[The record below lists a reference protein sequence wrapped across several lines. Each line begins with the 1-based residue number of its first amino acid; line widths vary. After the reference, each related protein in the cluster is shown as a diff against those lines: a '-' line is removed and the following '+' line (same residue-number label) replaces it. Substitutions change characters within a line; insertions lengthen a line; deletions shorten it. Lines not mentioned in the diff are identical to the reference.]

1 MERARVLLAV
11 RADLQKTCLPIPIPL
26 TPEKHGCF
34 LRISHAREGSKSTA
48 RRSMSTDFTP
58 PQNPPSSPVPKKK
71 IRREDA
77 LAYHSSGRKGKIEVV
92 PTKPCATA
100 RDLALAYSPGVAEP
114 CLEIEK
120 DPDASYLY
128 TARGN
133 LVAVVSNGTAVLG
146 LGDIGPAA
154 GKPVMEGKGVLF
166 KKFADVD
173 VFDINVDA
181 KDIDKFCTV
190 VKALEPTFGGINL
203 EDIKAPECFV
213 IESRLKKEMQIPVFH
228 DDQHGTAIISG
239 AALLNALELAGK
251 RIDQVKVVVSGAGAS
266 ATACTKFYLA
276 LGVKRENVTMCDTKG
291 VIYKGRAEGM
301 NEFKAEFAADTK
313 ARTLAEAAKGAD
325 VLLGCSVKGMFTQDM
340 IKSMAKDPI
349 VFALANPD
357 PEISYPEAKEAREDV
372 IMATG
377 RSDYP
382 NQVNNVL
389 GFPYIF
395 RGALD
400 VRAKQITEEM
410 KMAAARAL
418 AALAKED
425 VPDSVSR
432 AYAGEKFRFGREYI
446 IPKPLD
452 PRVLLAVAPAVAQAA
467 IDGGVAR
474 VKLEM
479 GEYRD
484 RLRKMQSRSHQ
495 VMGSIFTKAKKKL
508 AKIVFPEG
516 HHPKIQQA
524 AEILREEAICEPVL
538 LGPVDEIRRSI
549 AEQRLDELDGVTIV
563 DPQQSPE
570 FSRYVSWFWE
580 MRQRHGINLEE
591 ARKRVRTR
599 NYFGSLMLKEG
610 AVDGFVTGLTTGY
623 AEAIRA
629 PLEIIKTRT
638 GRRAGGVYIVVT
650 KHDFKFFAD
659 CTVTIDP
666 DADELAEIAA
676 TTSDLA
682 RYFEVTPR
690 IAMLSY
696 STFGSAGGDSPR
708 KMREATELIR
718 QRRPDLEVDG
728 EIQVDIATSTDVRNA
743 EFPFSNLKEDAN
755 VFIFPNLDSANIA
768 YQLLERLG
776 GAEVIGPV
784 LLGMH
789 KPVNVLQ
796 MGCSVQSIVNLA
808 AITALR
814 AQGDQFLF

>member
-1 MERARVLLAV
+1 
-11 RADLQKTCLPIPIPL
+11 
-26 TPEKHGCF
+26 
-34 LRISHAREGSKSTA
+34 
-48 RRSMSTDFTP
+48 MSTDFSP
-58 PQNPPSSPVPKKK
+58 PKNPPSAPVPKKK
-71 IRREDA
+71 IRKEDA

-114 CLEIEK
+114 CLEIAR
-120 DPDASYLY
+120 DPDLSYLY

-166 KKFADVD
+166 KKFADID
-173 VFDINVDA
+173 VFDINIDA
-181 KDIDKFCTV
+181 KEIDKVCTI

-213 IESRLKKEMQIPVFH
+213 IENRLKKEMQIPVFH

-251 RIDQVKVVVSGAGAS
+251 KIDQVRVVVSGAGAS
-266 ATACTKFYLA
+266 AIACTKFYIS
-276 LGVKRENVTMCDTKG
+276 LGVKRENVMMVDTKG
-291 VIYKGRAEGM
+291 VIYKGRTEGM
-301 NEFKAEFAADTK
+301 NEWKSEFAVDTK
-313 ARTLAEAAKGAD
+313 ARTLDEAVKGAD
-325 VLLGCSVKGMFTQDM
+325 VLLGCSVKGMFDQDM
-340 IKSMAKDPI
+340 VRSMAKDPI

-400 VRAKQITEEM
+400 VRAKAITEEM
-410 KMAAARAL
+410 KLAAAKAI

-425 VPDSVSR
+425 VPESVSR
-432 AYAGEKFRFGREYI
+432 AYGGERFRFGREYI

-452 PRVLLAVAPAVAQAA
+452 PRVLLWVAPAVAQAA

-474 VKLEM
+474 VKLDM
-479 GEYRD
+479 TEYQD
-484 RLRKMQSRSHQ
+484 RLKKMQSRTHA

-508 AKIVFPEG
+508 AKVVFPEG

-538 LGPVDEIRRSI
+538 LGPVEAIRRSI
-549 AEQRLDELDGVTIV
+549 ADQRLDELEGVQIV
-563 DPQQSPE
+563 DPMDSPE
-570 FSRYVSWFWE
+570 FAKYAERFWE
-580 MRQRHGINLEE
+580 LRQRRGITFEE
-591 ARKRVRTR
+591 ARRRIRTR
-599 NYFGSLMLKEG
+599 NYFGSVMLEMG
-610 AVDGFVTGLTTGY
+610 VVDGLVTGLTTSY
-623 AEAIRA
+623 ADAIRA

-650 KHDFKFFAD
+650 KQDFKFFAD

-666 DADELAEIAA
+666 TAEELAEIAIQ
-676 TTSDLA
+676 TSDLA
-682 RYFEVTPR
+682 RYFELTPR
-690 IAMLSY
+690 VAMLSY
-696 STFGSAGGDSPR
+696 STFGSAGGESPK
-708 KMREATELIR
+708 KMREATEIVR
-718 QRRPDLEVDG
+718 QRRADLEIDG
-728 EIQVDIATSTDVRNA
+728 EIQVDIATSAEVRVP
-743 EFPFSNLKEDAN
+743 EFPFSTLKEDAN

-768 YQLLERLG
+768 YQMLEGVG

-789 KPVNVLQ
+789 KAVNVLQ